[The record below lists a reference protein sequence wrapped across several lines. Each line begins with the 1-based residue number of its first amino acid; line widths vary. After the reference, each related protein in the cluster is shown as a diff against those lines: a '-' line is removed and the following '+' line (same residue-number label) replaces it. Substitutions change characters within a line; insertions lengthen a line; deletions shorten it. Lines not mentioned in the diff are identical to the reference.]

1 MIFQQKRHQIAI
13 KIFFSN
19 AHKEEQNS
27 WHEIFIFLL
36 SRKQQ
41 KKKKDLQ
48 WMVIQLSIYVLI
60 WTFLTYVYLFLL
72 GKGRN
77 FSNTQDPYIDGF
89 HFLLLQTYTNNER
102 FP

>member
-1 MIFQQKRHQIAI
+1 MHTKKNKTAGMKYSYFCYLVNNR
-13 KIFFSN
+13 
-19 AHKEEQNS
+19 
-27 WHEIFIFLL
+27 
-36 SRKQQ
+36 R
-41 KKKKDLQ
+41 KKKDLQ

>member
-1 MIFQQKRHQIAI
+1 MIKIYISELQRTKHLLIFQQKRHQIAI
-13 KIFFSN
+13 KNFFSN

-60 WTFLTYVYLFLL
+60 WTFLTYVYLFL
-72 GKGRN
+72 
-77 FSNTQDPYIDGF
+77 
-89 HFLLLQTYTNNER
+89 
-102 FP
+102 